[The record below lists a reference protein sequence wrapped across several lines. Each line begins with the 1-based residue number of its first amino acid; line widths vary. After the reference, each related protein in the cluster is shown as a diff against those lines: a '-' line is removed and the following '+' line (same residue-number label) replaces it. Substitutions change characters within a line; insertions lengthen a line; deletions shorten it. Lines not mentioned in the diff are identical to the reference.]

1 MYVMFEKKLTA
12 VISVDGMHCNHC
24 KAKVESALKAL
35 KGVKKYDV
43 SLEKAEAEVVYAE
56 GKITP
61 EEIASAVTESGFEA
75 SVK

>member
-1 MYVMFEKKLTA
+1 MFEKKLTA

-24 KAKVESALKAL
+24 KAKVESTLKAL